1 MIAPNIKEEA
11 DKATKLTEI
20 VEQMKLCQECRRTYR
35 LSDGTEQPIS
45 FEYVC
50 IHHSYQLKSIGL

>member
-1 MIAPNIKEEA
+1 MDNPKMTELE
-11 DKATKLTEI
+11 KANELAEI
-20 VEQMKLCQECRRTYR
+20 VDKMKLCQACKRTYR

-50 IHHSYQLKSIGL
+50 IHHSYQLKEIGL